1 MTGDETFG
9 APWGTRLKAMT
20 ALATSILVGV
30 ALLGLVSS
38 PVEGAVWTLATV
50 VVPLGILVAAAFFLI
65 RGYVLTPEALYVKRL
80 GWRSKIA
87 LAELDSAAADPTA
100 MARSIRT
107 FGNGGLF
114 CFAGAFRNR
123 TLGPYRAFAT
133 DLDRSVVLRFPGRT
147 VVVTPDR
154 PAEFVERV
162 AQLRG
167 VGRASA

>member
-1 MTGDETFG
+1 MSGHGTFG

-30 ALLGLVSS
+30 ALIGLVSG
-38 PVEGAVWTLATV
+38 PVEGTVWTLTMI
-50 VVPLGILVAAAFFLI
+50 VVPLAVLVAAAFFLI
-65 RGYVLTPEALYVKRL
+65 RGYVLTPAALYVERL
-80 GWRSKIA
+80 GWRSKID
-87 LAELDSAAADPTA
+87 LAELDSAEEDPSA
-100 MARSIRT
+100 MVRSIRT

-123 TLGPYRAFAT
+123 RLGPYRAFAT
-133 DLDRSVVLRFPGRT
+133 DPGRSVVLRFPGRT

-154 PAEFVERV
+154 PADFVERM

-167 VGRASA
+167 VRQASA